1 MIFEYNEE
9 RVLQSSIDIDDIG
22 NTAIEGT
29 NDDGYYYYLII
40 VTVLGETSIYTFGP
54 LLPDLAELIEGYT
67 FNFFSL
73 DYKENKIEK
82 IITRWLNDNKKL
94 TSAKII
100 DKQSAIDSL
109 PNLEDIIQ

>member
-1 MIFEYNEE
+1 MIFEYNAEL
-9 RVLQSSIDIDDIG
+9 VLQSALDVDDIG
-22 NTAIEGT
+22 NTAIEGI

-40 VTVLGETSIYTFGP
+40 VTVLGETSVYTFGP
-54 LLPDLAELIEGYT
+54 VIPDLVELIEGYT

-73 DYKENKIEK
+73 DYKETKIEK

-100 DKQSAIDSL
+100 DKQSAINSL